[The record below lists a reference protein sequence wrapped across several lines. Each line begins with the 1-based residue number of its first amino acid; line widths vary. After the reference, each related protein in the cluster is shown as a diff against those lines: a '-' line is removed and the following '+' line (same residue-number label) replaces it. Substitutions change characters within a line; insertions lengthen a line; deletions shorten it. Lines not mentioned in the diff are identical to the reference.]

1 MEYGKTKL
9 VEEDNTIYE
18 IDLECVRRKEQE
30 THRKMTKKERE
41 QRNTRAAKH

>member
-30 THRKMTKKERE
+30 TRRKMTKKERE